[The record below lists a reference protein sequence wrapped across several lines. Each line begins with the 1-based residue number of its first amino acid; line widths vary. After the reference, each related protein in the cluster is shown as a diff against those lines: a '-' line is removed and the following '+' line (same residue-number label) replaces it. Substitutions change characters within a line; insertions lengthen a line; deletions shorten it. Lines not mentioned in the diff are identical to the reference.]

1 MLSRRACTPWA
12 SAAEIVVSVTS
23 AWRAQY
29 DRRLTV
35 PWAWKRARRYAAW
48 ASRPLR
54 KMFAGTTWS
63 ALERSRPYLST
74 KGRSGS
80 PYRRI
85 RWMSSPGVRVSI
97 ERTW

>member
-1 MLSRRACTPWA
+1 MPRLSRRACIPCA
-12 SAAEIVVSVTS
+12 SAAELVLSVTS

-29 DRRLTV
+29 DRSRTV

-48 ASRPLR
+48 ASRPAR
-54 KMFAGTTWS
+54 MIIAGTTWS

-80 PYRRI
+80 P
-85 RWMSSPGVRVSI
+85 
-97 ERTW
+97 